1 MSVLSD
7 ISKLAG
13 VLDQK
18 GLTAEADALDAIL
31 ASWEDMAPSVLEDF
45 RSSEDLSD
53 ELMAM
58 TISLGEPLID
68 AGLAFMDMLKHN
80 SEFEDYDTSWMDNP
94 QFYIEANLPPR
105 EELAKASDDFL
116 FNGKVS
122 KGIKE
127 LIKLAES
134 GGLDKLSKKIA
145 AIKKSTNELRDE
157 IKDLSDEHNGETL
170 EAMLRFKGS
179 LARLFE
185 MLDDTAQL
193 AGRYDKSASKA
204 QKGLDKLN
212 DAQPVEEEGD
222 YSPQDVFEKSLER
235 PGSYSIG
242 NYIERMQ
249 SENPDLNFGDLWPD
263 REAQSDLGNSI
274 KTPKAPV
281 AMNPRLSE
289 LFSS

>member
-31 ASWEDMAPSVLEDF
+31 ASWKDMAPSVLEDF

-58 TISLGEPLID
+58 TISLGEPLRD

-94 QFYIEANLPPR
+94 QFYIEANTPPR
-105 EELAKASDDFL
+105 EELSEADDDFL

-122 KGIKE
+122 EGIKE
-127 LIKLAES
+127 LIDLAES
-134 GGLDKLSKKIA
+134 GGLDELSEKIT
-145 AIKKSTNELRDE
+145 AIEESTNELRGE

-170 EAMLRFKGS
+170 EAMLRFKDS

-193 AGRYDKSASKA
+193 AGRYDNSASEA
-204 QKGLDKLN
+204 QAGLDKLN

-222 YSPQDVFEKSLER
+222 YSPQDVFEKSLEL
-235 PGSYSIG
+235 PGSDSIG
-242 NYIERMQ
+242 NSIERMQ
-249 SENPDLNFGDLWPD
+249 RKNPDLNLGDLWSD